1 MTRMLALAILVGC
14 HTPYVHDERPRRI
27 DCEAQIKAPVVEAGK
42 PVHVKVTLT
51 NRGPSQT
58 FIPRRIERANA
69 TWIIDGKDLATRTD
83 EALRAIQPDP
93 YDAAGTSFSGS
104 IGDPIYHRED
114 YVERGPQ
121 SGWSITTDVAKSVE
135 GFALQ
140 VKGIDVSDA
149 IVARR
154 VLAEPGVHTL
164 QLIVKSYPA
173 DQMVGPGWDYEIP
186 FWEARCNSVQVTTEA
201 RGAARGPS

>member
-1 MTRMLALAILVGC
+1 MLALAILVGC
-14 HTPYVHDERPRRI
+14 HTPYVHDERPRHI
-27 DCEAQIKAPVVEAGK
+27 DCQAQASRPEVEAGK
-42 PVHVKVTLT
+42 PVYVKVTLT
-51 NRGPSQT
+51 NAGPSQA
-58 FIPRRIERANA
+58 FVPRRIERANA

-104 IGDPIYHRED
+104 IGDPTYHRED
-114 YVERGPQ
+114 YVELGPHRD
-121 SGWSITTDVAKSVE
+121 WSITTDVAKSVE

-154 VLAEPGVHTL
+154 ALAEPGVHTVH
-164 QLIVKSYPA
+164 LIVKSYPA
-173 DQMVGPGWDYEIP
+173 DQMYGPGWDYEIP
-186 FWEARCNSVQVTTEA
+186 FWEARCNSVQVTTEVK
-201 RGAARGPS
+201 GAASGPS